1 MTASAVGSVAA
12 RPRFLPLA
20 VGQLGYAL
28 RELWRTRVVFVFT
41 VLFPLT
47 WLVIIG
53 FLAGDAVVDEASG
66 VRVMQFVTPSAITLG
81 VLYAAFPTVAIS
93 LAVART
99 QGILRRLRGTPLPT
113 GTYLAGRIAATVAVA
128 LFSTLVMLVVGV
140 ALYHVQI
147 VWRTVPATLVT
158 LVVGVGCFAALGLA
172 VAAVSRSVAVA
183 SAASIGASVLL
194 GFVSGLFTLGQLPA
208 WADTIASS
216 LPLKPLNDAL
226 RDQFTPFHP
235 GAGWHLG
242 SLAVLVAWGLVGA
255 VVAAV
260 AFRREPGGRARPADS
275 RAAAVSARPA
285 QVAVARPGRPSWAA
299 LTLAQLRW
307 ALRTTLREPGSVFFA
322 VVMPLAVV
330 VFVLLI
336 VPASSDPGVPLLVAA
351 GMTTWGAAVAGF
363 VTVPAAFALARER
376 GVLTRLRGTPL
387 PEAAHLTGRAGSA
400 LATALATA
408 VLVFGIGALA
418 LGVVVRP
425 AGIPAA
431 VGVLLLGTAALAACG
446 LALGAVVPSSKAVN
460 AIGLGILLPLS
471 FFSDVFP
478 TGGTPAW
485 MSAVGAAFPLKHL
498 ANGLADALSPVGPGV
513 AWLDVAV
520 LVGWLVAGVAA
531 ALYRR

>member
-1 MTASAVGSVAA
+1 VTTVVA
-12 RPRFLPLA
+12 RPGVVHLA
-20 VGQLGYAL
+20 AGQLGYAV

-47 WLVIIG
+47 WLVVIG

-93 LAVART
+93 LAIART

-113 GTYLAGRIAATVAVA
+113 ASYLAGRVAAMVAVA
-128 LFSTLVMLVVGV
+128 LFSTVVLLVVGITV
-140 ALYHVQI
+140 YDVRI
-147 VWRTVPATLVT
+147 VWRTAPASLVT

-172 VAAVSRSVAVA
+172 VAAVSRSAAVA
-183 SAASIGASVLL
+183 SAASIGASVVL
-194 GFVSGLFTLGQLPA
+194 GFVSGLFTLGQLPG
-208 WADTIASS
+208 WADTIASY
-216 LPLKPLNDAL
+216 LPLKPLSDAL

-242 SLAVLVAWGLVGA
+242 SLGVLAAWGLVGA
-255 VVAAV
+255 LVATV
-260 AFRREPGGRARPADS
+260 AFRREPGGRSRAADS
-275 RAAAVSARPA
+275 RDAAVTARPTR
-285 QVAVARPGRPSWAA
+285 VAATRPGRPSVAA
-299 LTLAQLRW
+299 LTVGQLRW
-307 ALRTTLREPGSVFFA
+307 AVQTTLREPGSVFFA

-330 VFVLLI
+330 VFVLLV
-336 VPASSDPGVPLLVAA
+336 VPASSDPGMPLAVAA

-363 VTVPAAFALARER
+363 VTLPAAFALARER
-376 GVLTRLRGTPL
+376 GVLARLRGTPL
-387 PEAAHLTGRAGSA
+387 PEAAHLAGRAGSA
-400 LATALATA
+400 LATALVTA
-408 VLVFGIGALA
+408 VLVTGVGTLA
-418 LGVVVRP
+418 LGVAVRP

-431 VGVLLLGTAALAACG
+431 VGMLVLGTAALAACG

-460 AIGLGILLPLS
+460 AIGLGVLLPLS

-485 MSAVGAAFPLKHL
+485 MGTVGAMFPLKHL
-498 ANGLADALSPVGPGV
+498 ADGLRDALSPAATGV

-520 LVGWLVAGVAA
+520 LAGWLVGGVAA
-531 ALYRR
+531 TALLRR